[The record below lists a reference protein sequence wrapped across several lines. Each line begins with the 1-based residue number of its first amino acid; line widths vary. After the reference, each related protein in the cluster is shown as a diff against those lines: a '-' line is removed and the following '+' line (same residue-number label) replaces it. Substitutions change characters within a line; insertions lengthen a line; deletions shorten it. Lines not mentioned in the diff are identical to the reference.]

1 MAKKP
6 YQPKD
11 ALHQRAQQEGF
22 RSRAAYKLQ
31 ELDKRFSIFRGA
43 KSLLDLGAWPGG
55 WLQVA
60 AAALGPQ
67 ACVVGLDRTPIDPLP
82 QTDVKHSRIQLFIA
96 DVFNDREIKD
106 VFSQAGDRYDIVLSD
121 MAPKLSGIVELDR
134 SQCQALAERALQIA
148 SGCLNTGG
156 KLVVKVF
163 KSPESEQ
170 FVKSVRPLFNSVKRV
185 ELDATRSTSNE
196 FYVVALGFKS
206 SAN

>member
-1 MAKKP
+1 MAKKA

-11 ALHQRAQQEGF
+11 SLHQRAQQEGY

-31 ELDKRFSIFRGA
+31 ELDKRFHIFKGT
-43 KSLLDLGAWPGG
+43 KSVLDLGAWPGG

-60 AAALGPQ
+60 AEALGKNGL
-67 ACVVGLDRTPIDPLP
+67 VVGLDRTPLEPLP
-82 QTDVKHSRIQLFIA
+82 QPQIKLFCA
-96 DVFNDREIKD
+96 DVFNDSELEA
-106 VFSQAGDRYDIVLSD
+106 VFAAAGEKYDLVLSD

-134 SQCQALAERALQIA
+134 SQCQALADRALQIA
-148 SGCLNTGG
+148 ARCLNPSG

-170 FVKSVRPLFNSVKRV
+170 FVKSARPLFNSVKRV

-196 FYVVALGFKS
+196 FYVVAQDFKS
-206 SAN
+206 PANNT

>member
-11 ALHQRAQQEGF
+11 PLHQRAQQEGF
-22 RSRAAYKLQ
+22 RSRSAYKLQ
-31 ELDKRFSIFRGA
+31 ELDKRFQIFKNV
-43 KSLLDLGAWPGG
+43 KSVLDLGAWPGG

-60 AAALGPQ
+60 ANALGPN
-67 ACVVGLDRTPIDPLP
+67 ARVVGLDRTEIEPLP
-82 QTDVKHSRIQLFIA
+82 QRQIQVFCA
-96 DVFNDREIKD
+96 DVFDD
-106 VFSQAGDRYDIVLSD
+106 QALQSVFATAGDKYDLVLSD

-134 SQCQALAERALQIA
+134 SQCQSLAERALLIA
-148 SGCLNTGG
+148 SRCLNKAGA
-156 KLVVKVF
+156 LVVKVF

-196 FYVVALGFKS
+196 FYIVALGFKS